1 MKVHL
6 IADSVLELT
15 QEQPGYWKGVTQIG
29 GQRFHVEAVAV
40 VEAEGFNTAVN
51 ETWKHWVADF
61 EDMCHGSL
69 TTIRIADQDCILV
82 ITPFGE

>member
-29 GQRFHVEAVAV
+29 GQPFHVEAVAV
-40 VEAEGFNTAVN
+40 VEA
-51 ETWKHWVADF
+51 AD
-61 EDMCHGSL
+61 SL
-69 TTIRIADQDCILV
+69 SMLRLWRWLRRRASTRR
-82 ITPFGE
+82 

>member
-1 MKVHL
+1 M
-6 IADSVLELT
+6 
-15 QEQPGYWKGVTQIG
+15 
-29 GQRFHVEAVAV
+29 

-51 ETWKHWVADF
+51 ETWKHWVEDF